1 MDMANSNKKDKQST
15 KHYAENNLLDNN
27 IPPRSLS
34 WLDIGNWMKIVRVK
48 LALRASTP
56 FLVK

>member
-1 MDMANSNKKDKQST
+1 MAMANRKKDKRST

-34 WLDIGNWMKIVRVK
+34 WLDIGNSIKNCQG
-48 LALRASTP
+48 
-56 FLVK
+56 